1 MGGRGG
7 CTQPRAAGLGG
18 VLLLWDASD
27 GVPGGGS
34 VCRNAGAALL
44 AATTPG
50 SDARDAAL
58 LVRRDLRRVRSE
70 EHTSELQ
77 SQPNLVC
84 RLLLEK
90 TTSPAAQTCPHSP
103 LSTAPTRTRNATPS

>member
-34 VCRNAGAALL
+34 VCRNAGAGLL

-58 LVRRDLRRVRSE
+58 LVRRDLRRVGR
-70 EHTSELQ
+70 
-77 SQPNLVC
+77 P
-84 RLLLEK
+84 
-90 TTSPAAQTCPHSP
+90 PAAAG
-103 LSTAPTRTRNATPS
+103 APGVACACCGVTLVREPGGGKQHARVGGGGGGNG